1 MEDLFDKDITVINK
15 YFDKE
20 TRSSKYKVSYI
31 KGFWSSNDGISI
43 NGTQLTKSDGLS
55 ARILINDSRNETY
68 QKPEDFKVEQKTW
81 TLQND
86 DYLVKGIVKDFTTLT
101 KLLDGYKDVM
111 KITNI
116 ATKDYGS
123 EDMWHFAI
131 TGA

>member
-1 MEDLFDKDITVINK
+1 MFDKDITIINK
-15 YFDKE
+15 YIDKE
-20 TRSSKYKVSYI
+20 TRTPKYKVSHI

-43 NGTQLTKSDGLS
+43 NGTQLTKADGLI
-55 ARILINDSRNETY
+55 ARVLMNEEGY
-68 QKPEDFKVEQKTW
+68 QKLEDFKENQIGW

-86 DYLVKGIVKDFTTLT
+86 DYLVKGKVENFTTIT
-101 KLLDGYKDVM
+101 KLLEDYQEVI

-123 EDMWHFAI
+123 EDMWHWAI

>member
-1 MEDLFDKDITVINK
+1 MFNKDITIINK
-15 YFDKE
+15 YIDKE
-20 TRSSKYKVSYI
+20 HKPQYKVSHI

-43 NGTQLTKSDGLS
+43 NGTQLTKADGLI
-55 ARILINDSRNETY
+55 ARILMSEEGY
-68 QKPEDFKVEQKTW
+68 QKPEDFKENQTGW

-86 DYLVKGIVKDFTTLT
+86 DYLVKGKVENFTTIT
-101 KLLDGYKDVM
+101 KLLEDYQEVI

-123 EDMWHFAI
+123 EDMWHWAI

>member
-1 MEDLFDKDITVINK
+1 MFNKDITIINK
-15 YFDKE
+15 YIDKE
-20 TRSSKYKVSYI
+20 HKPQYKVSYI

-43 NGTQLTKSDGLS
+43 SGTQLTKADGLI
-55 ARILINDSRNETY
+55 ARILMSEESY
-68 QKPEDFKVEQKTW
+68 QKPEDFKKNQTGW

-86 DYLVKGIVKDFTTLT
+86 DYLVKGKVENFTTIT
-101 KLLDGYKDVM
+101 KLLEDYQEVI

-123 EDMWHFAI
+123 EDMWHWAI